1 MVNAKDKSES
11 WKFTTGAIY
20 WNGNNRTI
28 TSDKKIAVGH
38 KTTQTNYFK
47 MKTTESGYITVIA
60 SDPKNK
66 IVLYDSKKNRL
77 TESTIANMVS
87 HMVYQR
93 EELTILKYG
102 LRQVKMAV
110 IRWWQKI
117 VRFPKKAEAVNP
129 MLWRLRKI
137 PQSKEQWKQE

>member
-47 MKTTESGYITVIA
+47 MKTKESGYITVIT

-77 TESTIANMVS
+77 TESTIA
-87 HMVYQR
+87 
-93 EELTILKYG
+93 KYG
-102 LRQVKMAV
+102 VTYGVPKGRTYYIKVWSPASEDGGYTLVA
-110 IRWWQKI
+110 KI

>member
-1 MVNAKDKSES
+1 M
-11 WKFTTGAIY
+11 
-20 WNGNNRTI
+20 
-28 TSDKKIAVGH
+28 
-38 KTTQTNYFK
+38 
-47 MKTTESGYITVIA
+47 TVRR
-60 SDPKNK
+60 
-66 IVLYDSKKNRL
+66 IVLQRVQL
-77 TESTIANMVS
+77 QNMVS

-102 LRQVKMAV
+102 LRRVKMAV